1 LAEISKNDIL
11 ISDLS
16 AIETQLSILINK
28 NKDLSTKNVDIE
40 ENLNSLKKENSI
52 LLQKIASLENEIK
65 NIGESSEENLF
76 NSLNL
81 KERENLKV
89 KLQNLITKIDYHLSS

>member
-1 LAEISKNDIL
+1 MAEISKNDIL

-16 AIETQLSILINK
+16 SIETQLSILINK
-28 NKDLSTKNVDIE
+28 IKDLSTKNIE
-40 ENLNSLKKENSI
+40 LEETLNSLKKENSV
-52 LLQKIASLENEIK
+52 LLQKLASLESEIK
-65 NIGESSEENLF
+65 NIDESTETNLF

-89 KLQNLITKIDYHLSS
+89 KLQNLITRIDYHLSS

>member
-1 LAEISKNDIL
+1 MAEISKNDIL

-16 AIETQLSILINK
+16 TIETQLSILINK
-28 NKDLSTKNVDIE
+28 NRDLNTKNIDLE
-40 ENLNSLKKENSI
+40 ETLNSLKKENSI
-52 LLQKIASLENEIK
+52 LLQKLSSLENDIK
-65 NIGESSEENLF
+65 NIDENTETNLF

-89 KLQNLITKIDYHLSS
+89 KLQNLITRIDYHLSS

>member
-1 LAEISKNDIL
+1 MAEISKNDIL

-16 AIETQLSILINK
+16 TIETQLSILINK
-28 NKDLSTKNVDIE
+28 NKDLSIKNIE
-40 ENLNSLKKENSI
+40 LEETLLNLKKENSV
-52 LLQKIASLENEIK
+52 LLQKLAALDSEIK
-65 NIGESSEENLF
+65 NLDENTEANLF

-89 KLQNLITKIDYHLSS
+89 KLQNLITRIDYHLSS

>member
-1 LAEISKNDIL
+1 MAELSKNDIL

-16 AIETQLSILINK
+16 AVETQLSILINK
-28 NKDLSTKNVDIE
+28 NKDLSQKNVDLE
-40 ENLNSLKKENSI
+40 ESLESLKKENEI
-52 LLQKIASLENEIK
+52 LLQKLAALESEIK
-65 NIGESSEENLF
+65 DIGENTETNLF

-89 KLQNLITKIDYHLSS
+89 KLQNLITRIDYHLSS

>member
-1 LAEISKNDIL
+1 MAEISKNDML

-16 AIETQLSILINK
+16 AIETQLSILVNK
-28 NKDLSTKNVDIE
+28 NKDLSIKNIELE
-40 ENLNSLKKENSI
+40 ENLNSLRKENSV
-52 LLQKIASLENEIK
+52 LLQKLESLEDEIK
-65 NIGESSEENLF
+65 NIDDSGEGNLF

-89 KLQNLITKIDYHLSS
+89 KLQNLITRIDYHLSS

>member
-1 LAEISKNDIL
+1 LVELSKNDIL

-28 NKDLSTKNVDIE
+28 NKDLGIKNIE
-40 ENLNSLKKENSI
+40 LEQNLDSLRKENSV
-52 LLQKIASLENEIK
+52 LQQKLESLEKEIK
-65 NIGESSEENLF
+65 NVTENSEENLF

-89 KLQNLITKIDYHLSS
+89 KLQNLITRIDYHLSS

>member
-28 NKDLSTKNVDIE
+28 NKDLSTKNIE
-40 ENLNSLKKENSI
+40 LEETLNSLKKENSV
-52 LLQKIASLENEIK
+52 LLQKLAALENEVK
-65 NIGESSEENLF
+65 NLDENTEANLF

-89 KLQNLITKIDYHLSS
+89 RLQNLITRIDYHLSS